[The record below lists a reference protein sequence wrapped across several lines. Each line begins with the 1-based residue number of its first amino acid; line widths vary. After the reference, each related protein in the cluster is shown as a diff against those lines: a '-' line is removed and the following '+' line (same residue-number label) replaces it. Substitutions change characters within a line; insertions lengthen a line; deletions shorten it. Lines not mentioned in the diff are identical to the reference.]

1 MSFRS
6 KGLLLALED
15 DAPLVN
21 VEINAEQETA
31 AEIEADAAGLQEDAS
46 EVDDLSTATEQAG
59 EDLDTLSEISDV
71 MQESVDSG
79 EGLDPVAARMAA
91 VSVESI
97 SQRLFRGNNFRLIPA
112 LESFGDEHS
121 RVTATNMAIENI
133 SDIVKRGVDAIRK
146 AFSLIMEKIRGFI
159 QRLIDANKKHEA
171 AFDSIYKKSQAV
183 KDSDLKEKTFKD
195 QSLCEATLSG
205 GKMSYEVMTDIL
217 KDQISLT
224 GSLVKAGNTIMT
236 SGVQAVSS
244 IKNAG
249 VAGVKEG
256 MSNFA
261 NAVAKAVTVN
271 GNGKYIRGTVLTIKR
286 EDTPNGI
293 AKLVVEVNKDPRHKA
308 TTDVCETLLPGEIRD
323 LSKLSLSLCKEI
335 DTLKAVIKELGD
347 MEKNF
352 NTLFG
357 QIEQIAAKNNLTVQD
372 IKTPFLQVGSAAQNL
387 YVQVPSLAI
396 QTNKAS
402 LDYLKKSMAQYSGAF
417 DAAKDYAQ
425 AKYADAKS
433 ATKEAY
439 GKAENAAKGA
449 YDKAKNAFGKGK
461 DGEEGKPPQKPAGY
475 LN

>member
-71 MQESVDSG
+71 MQESVDRG
-79 EGLDPVAARMAA
+79 EGLDPVAARMAT

-97 SQRLFRGNNFRLIPA
+97 SQRLFRGNNFRLVPV

-121 RVTATNMAIENI
+121 RITATNMAIENI

-146 AFSLIMEKIRGFI
+146 AFKLIVEKIVSFI
-159 QRLIDANKKHEA
+159 QRLIDANKRYEA
-171 AFDSIYKKSQAV
+171 SFDSIFKKSQAL
-183 KDSDLKEKTFKD
+183 KESERKEKTFKD
-195 QSLCEATLSG
+195 SSLCEATYSG
-205 GKMSYEVMTDIL
+205 GKMSYEVMTE
-217 KDQISLT
+217 
-224 GSLVKAGNTIMT
+224 LVNGQVKLVD
-236 SGVQAVSS
+236 GVS
-244 IKNAG
+244 NAG
-249 VAGVKEG
+249 GGIITAVKECVDAIRTG
-256 MSNFA
+256 NETGFKAALLAFA
-261 NAVAKAVTVN
+261 NSVIEKVSVPKDS
-271 GNGKYIRGTVLTIKR
+271 KYIRGNMLTITKVATK
-286 EDTPNGI
+286 EGYP
-293 AKLVVEVNKDPRHKA
+293 KLVVDLSKDPRHKA
-308 TTDVCETLLPGEIRD
+308 TSDECQTLLPGEMRD
-323 LSKLSLSLCKEI
+323 LSKLSMGLCKSI
-335 DTLKAVIKELGD
+335 DTLKSNTKLLGD
-347 MEKNF
+347 MEKHF
-352 NTLFG
+352 ERMFDTV
-357 QIEQIAAKNNLTVQD
+357 EQLVTDKSISIQD
-372 IKTPFLQVGSAAQNL
+372 IKAPFLQVGSATQNL
-387 YVQVPSLAI
+387 YVQVPTLAI
-396 QTNKAS
+396 QTNKAA
-402 LDYLKKSMAQYSGAF
+402 LEYLKKSMAQYPGAL
-417 DAAKDYAQ
+417 DGAKDYAQ

-461 DGEEGKPPQKPAGY
+461 DGEEGKPSQKPAGY